1 MLCSLH
7 LRLGTNVTVE
17 NAMEILKQTCNPNE
31 DNYRDVKENA
41 IGFTAQNIASTFL
54 RLLPSSGG
62 HLPTPLQRSI

>member
-54 RLLPSSGG
+54 
-62 HLPTPLQRSI
+62 HLP